1 LEEWGVLTSLP
12 LAIGGIMPTKR
23 YCVTVVEIDGVEL
36 DYQEELAL
44 DGDVVY
50 FTDSTFTSDNVQD
63 AIIESIGRSG
73 AARTPF
79 GFYYDANASSG
90 RWLEV
95 NKGVPSNTSPH
106 VMAEDGKLA
115 SATISVKNN
124 TTCTAEVFLNGV
136 SIITL
141 TLLNSQTAAINNIN
155 ITVSQLDE
163 LSVQITSG
171 SCTEPNVQIKQQVT
185 A

>member
-1 LEEWGVLTSLP
+1 
-12 LAIGGIMPTKR
+12 MPTKR

-36 DYQEELAL
+36 EYQEEIAL

-50 FTDSTFTSDNVQD
+50 FTDNTFASDNVQD
-63 AIIESIGRSG
+63 AIVESIGRSG

-79 GFYYDANASSG
+79 GFYYDANASNG

-106 VMAEDGKLA
+106 IMAEDGKLV
-115 SATISVKNN
+115 SATISVKTNA
-124 TTCTAEVFLNGV
+124 TCTAEVFLNGV
-136 SIITL
+136 SIVTL
-141 TLLNSQTAAINNIN
+141 TLSNSQTSAINNLN
-155 ITVSQLDE
+155 IAVAQLDE

-171 SCTEPNVQIKQQVT
+171 SCTEPNVQVKQQVT

>member
-1 LEEWGVLTSLP
+1 
-12 LAIGGIMPTKR
+12 
-23 YCVTVVEIDGVEL
+23 
-36 DYQEELAL
+36 
-44 DGDVVY
+44 
-50 FTDSTFTSDNVQD
+50 
-63 AIIESIGRSG
+63 
-73 AARTPF
+73 
-79 GFYYDANASSG
+79 
-90 RWLEV
+90 
-95 NKGVPSNTSPH
+95 
-106 VMAEDGKLA
+106 
-115 SATISVKNN
+115 VKNN

>member
-1 LEEWGVLTSLP
+1 
-12 LAIGGIMPTKR
+12 MPTPR
-23 YCVTVVEIDGVEL
+23 YCVTIVEIDGTEL
-36 DYQEELAL
+36 EFAEELAL
-44 DGDVVY
+44 DGDNVF
-50 FTDSTFTSDNVQD
+50 FTDGTFASDNVQD
-63 AIIESIGRSG
+63 AIVESIGRSG

-79 GFYYDANASSG
+79 GFYYDANASNG

-106 VMAEDGKLA
+106 VMAEDGKLV

-124 TTCTAEVFLNGV
+124 ATCTAEVFLNGV

-141 TLLNSQTAAINNIN
+141 TLSSSQTAAINNLN
-155 ITVSQLDE
+155 IDVDQLDE

-171 SCTEPNVQIKQQVT
+171 SCVEPNVQIKQQVT